1 MRTNKFTLTAATSTL
16 LISGLLLAG
25 CTAVA
30 AETATDTAVTSTVSS
45 LEAGLAAAEVLEQ
58 NANATTVNDDEWSM
72 TGAVTITLAGSTA
85 SADGDGVT
93 IDGST
98 VTVTAAGTYVL
109 SGELDGQ
116 VVIAAGDE
124 DVVALVL
131 DGAAITSSTTAAIS
145 VETADDVVVSLTGD
159 STLVSTGDDDDYL

>member
-72 TGAVTITLAGSTA
+72 TGA
-85 SADGDGVT
+85 
-93 IDGST
+93 
-98 VTVTAAGTYVL
+98 L
-109 SGELDGQ
+109 S
-116 VVIAAGDE
+116 
-124 DVVALVL
+124 
-131 DGAAITSSTTAAIS
+131 
-145 VETADDVVVSLTGD
+145 
-159 STLVSTGDDDDYL
+159 

>member
-1 MRTNKFTLTAATSTL
+1 MCTNRFTLTAATSTL

-25 CTAVA
+25 CTAVV
-30 AETATDTAVTSTVSS
+30 AETTTDTAVTSTVSS

-72 TGAVTITLAGSTA
+72 TDVITITLAGSTA

-98 VTVTAAGTYVL
+98 VTITAAGTYVL
-109 SGELDGQ
+109 SG
-116 VVIAAGDE
+116 
-124 DVVALVL
+124 
-131 DGAAITSSTTAAIS
+131 
-145 VETADDVVVSLTGD
+145 
-159 STLVSTGDDDDYL
+159 